1 VSTYSELL
9 FAALGAA
16 KRMIPVFCMRGK
28 SYSRYIELGKMSHDA
43 KFAVLGVAALLLII
57 VISVHV
63 GRCNNITAR
72 KRKSNFLEV
81 RQFNN

>member
-16 KRMIPVFCMRGK
+16 KRMIPVFCTPLLPETETFVT
-28 SYSRYIELGKMSHDA
+28 YIELGKKSQDA
-43 KFAVLGVAALLLII
+43 KFAVLRVAALLPTNYSD
-57 VISVHV
+57 ISTCGALNQQH
-63 GRCNNITAR
+63 
-72 KRKSNFLEV
+72 SQEEEV